1 MNARCNPT
9 SLLVAMSVAGACIAA
24 TGVWSPMVAQSAW
37 TRAVLT
43 ALFGLIFMLGLW
55 ARRAVPTVPTVVAP
69 AVTSAVVAQPLA
81 EVPEAP
87 VAGRDIPLDEF
98 AVLAHRLLDGIAQC
112 RRDMDRVTELAR
124 HSSALVATASGA
136 TKDVSACF
144 ESLRGNLQATAL
156 VFKDLQGRADEI
168 GGIVAI
174 IKNIARQT
182 NLLAI
187 NAAIEASRAGI
198 YGKGFAVVAAE
209 VKDLARQT
217 DEAAAEAGRLT
228 HELSGGCRSADAEV
242 ARTLKVGD
250 EGVGFNN
257 ASRQAIGQVEDSAAT
272 RIEIV
277 SAFLRRLDEQ
287 VASSRELDRL
297 VRHHQGA

>member
-1 MNARCNPT
+1 MSARCNPA
-9 SLLVAMSVAGACIAA
+9 SLLVAMSVAGACLAA
-24 TGVWSPMVAQSAW
+24 TGVWSPVVAQSAW
-37 TRAVLT
+37 TSALLI
-43 ALFGLIFMLGLW
+43 ALFVLIVLLGLQ
-55 ARRAVPTVPTVVAP
+55 ARRAVRDASAKAALIEPSMPP
-69 AVTSAVVAQPLA
+69 ASLV
-81 EVPEAP
+81 P
-87 VAGRDIPLDEF
+87 VASAHEEAKDLALDEF
-98 AVLAHRLLDGIAQC
+98 AALSHRLLSGIEQC

-156 VFKDLQGRADEI
+156 VFKSLQGRADEI

-187 NAAIEASRAGI
+187 NAAIEASRAGL

-257 ASRQAIGQVEDSAAT
+257 ASRHAIQQVEDSAAA

-277 SAFLRRLDEQ
+277 SAFLHRLDEQ
-287 VASSRELDRL
+287 VAGSHELDRL
-297 VRHHQGA
+297 VRHQQRE